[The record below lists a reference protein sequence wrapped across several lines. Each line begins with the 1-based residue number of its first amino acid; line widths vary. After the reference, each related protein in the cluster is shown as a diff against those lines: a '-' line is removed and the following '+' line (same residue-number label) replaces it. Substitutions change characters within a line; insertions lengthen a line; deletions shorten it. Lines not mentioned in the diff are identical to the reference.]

1 MIQIGCIADDFTG
14 ASDWVSFFTEKGVK
28 AILFNGVPKDNFC
41 EEAEV
46 VVIALKT
53 RTVPVEEA
61 VEESLKALRW
71 LKDHNTIRF
80 YIKYCSTFDCRR
92 EGNIGPV
99 IDAAADFLGERVTVI
114 CPALP
119 VNGRTVRDG
128 KICVNGIELQESS
141 MKNHPLTPMWDCRL
155 SELMREQ
162 GRGTVRSIPADL
174 YCEMDKA
181 ADWVEKQI
189 ENAQG
194 ELLYFVPD
202 FYEQN
207 HGRAIAK
214 LFRDRKLLT
223 GGSGLCTF
231 LADQI
236 SFGSKYKLEE
246 NRMPVI
252 LIAGSCSPMTLKQ
265 VQKYIDSGKKAIK
278 INPTRLMNGEDTADS
293 LWEKL
298 KDTGEKELL
307 IYSSEPPEN
316 VLKNQERGKEKV
328 AALLESVLSELA
340 ARFLKA
346 GRTRII
352 VAGGETSGAVTKK
365 LGYKAYYIGKSIAPG
380 VPIMAPV
387 EDTKIRLVLKSGN
400 FGDEKFFLKAIEL
413 TGR

>member
-1 MIQIGCIADDFTG
+1 
-14 ASDWVSFFTEKGVK
+14 
-28 AILFNGVPKDNFC
+28 
-41 EEAEV
+41 
-46 VVIALKT
+46 
-53 RTVPVEEA
+53 
-61 VEESLKALRW
+61 
-71 LKDHNTIRF
+71 
-80 YIKYCSTFDCRR
+80 
-92 EGNIGPV
+92 
-99 IDAAADFLGERVTVI
+99 
-114 CPALP
+114 
-119 VNGRTVRDG
+119 
-128 KICVNGIELQESS
+128 
-141 MKNHPLTPMWDCRL
+141 
-155 SELMREQ
+155 
-162 GRGTVRSIPADL
+162 
-174 YCEMDKA
+174 
-181 ADWVEKQI
+181 
-189 ENAQG
+189 
-194 ELLYFVPD
+194 
-202 FYEQN
+202 
-207 HGRAIAK
+207 
-214 LFRDRKLLT
+214 
-223 GGSGLCTF
+223 
-231 LADQI
+231 
-236 SFGSKYKLEE
+236 
-246 NRMPVI
+246 
-252 LIAGSCSPMTLKQ
+252 MTLKQ